1 MVAYCDC
8 CSCVVNISPLFR
20 TISQTKFAL
29 NTCLL
34 FFTLAG
40 NFALFPPA
48 VQRIFGP
55 EAGTVIYGLIYS
67 AFALA
72 SVVGGFLTKMLVVSL
87 GWEKVFQVM
96 AFMSLVATAL
106 ATLVTPVKEYEHSV
120 V

>member
-1 MVAYCDC
+1 MFSTFYFYYYYFVFITPQ
-8 CSCVVNISPLFR
+8 SL
-20 TISQTKFAL
+20 FAL
-29 NTCLL
+29 NTCML

-48 VQRIFGP
+48 VQRMFGP
-55 EAGTVIYGLIYS
+55 EAGTVIYGLVYS

-72 SVVGGFLTKMLVVSL
+72 SVMGGFLTKMLVVSL

-96 AFMSLVATAL
+96 ALMSLAATAL
-106 ATLVTPVKEYEHSV
+106 ATFVKPIAEYEHSV